1 MKNLE
6 QNNNIF
12 ELDKTYST
20 TRRVTK
26 QKPVI
31 ENNSE
36 DKVKTQLFL
45 PAKPDRKAEGGL
57 RCQGYFKSNEK
68 DKPLISV
75 ITVVF
80 NGEKY
85 LEQTIQSVINQT
97 YDNVEYIIID
107 GGSTDGTLDII
118 RKYEGMVDYW
128 VSEGDEGI
136 SDAFNKGIELCTGEM
151 IGIIN
156 ADDWYEVDAFKLII
170 NNIGKGDVIYGN
182 QNYWINNSDFETWYP
197 IHSSLPREMTM
208 NHPTVFIGKNMY
220 KKLGSYSSI
229 YKIAMDYELLLRFFK
244 NGVTFIKIDNVITN
258 MRSDG
263 ESDSRWYNGYYEEFI
278 IKRNINGRLFLLEF
292 IYFLLKVIRRLV
304 SLLLIKAKLQKTLFW
319 FRKNFS
325 PVKKQKPHEYL

>member
-1 MKNLE
+1 MT
-6 QNNNIF
+6 QNSNIF
-12 ELDKTYST
+12 ELDKNYST

-31 ENNSE
+31 ENKPE

-45 PAKPDRKAEGGL
+45 PAKPDRKGEGGL
-57 RCQGYFKSNEK
+57 RTQGYFKHSEP
-68 DKPLISV
+68 DKPLISI

-118 RKYEGMVDYW
+118 IKYEGMVDYW

-156 ADDWYEVDAFKLII
+156 ADDWYEINSVKIIVSSFLKFGIGIYYGRISFWKNDKPLYTRSANSKKL
-170 NNIGKGDVIYGN
+170 KY
-182 QNYWINNSDFETWYP
+182 EM
-197 IHSSLPREMTM
+197 SL
-208 NHPTVFIGKNMY
+208 NHPSVFIHIENY
-220 KKLGSYSSI
+220 KKIGHFNTSY
-229 YKIAMDYELLLRFFK
+229 KLAMDYDLLLR
-244 NGVTFIKIDNVITN
+244 GITN
-258 MRSDG
+258 KLNFFYIDDVISNMRYGGVSNTTRTK
-263 ESDSRWYNGYYEEFI
+263 SIYEEFSIRTKYFNKFISMI
-278 IKRNINGRLFLLEF
+278 IFIKQVFMAYSAKLFCYLGLEQCV
-292 IYFLLKVIRRLV
+292 Y
-304 SLLLIKAKLQKTLFW
+304 LIKKNLYKNQK
-319 FRKNFS
+319 
-325 PVKKQKPHEYL
+325 

>member
-1 MKNLE
+1 M
-6 QNNNIF
+6 QNIF

-31 ENNSE
+31 ENNPE
-36 DKVKTQLFL
+36 DQVKTQLFL
-45 PAKPDRKAEGGL
+45 PAKPDRKGEGGL
-57 RCQGYFKSNEK
+57 RCQGYFKNNEK

-118 RKYEGMVDYW
+118 REYEGMVDYW
-128 VSEGDEGI
+128 VSEGDQGI

-156 ADDWYEVDAFKLII
+156 ADDWYEVDALKLI
-170 NNIGKGDVIYGN
+170 NNKIGEGDVIYGN
-182 QNYWINNSDFETWYP
+182 QNYWLNNSDFETWYP
-197 IHSSLPREMTM
+197 IHSYLPKEMTM
-208 NHPTVFIGKNMY
+208 NHPTVFIAKSVY
-220 KKLGSYSSI
+220 KKLGSYNGI
-229 YKIAMDYELLLRFFK
+229 YKIAMDYELLLRFFT
-244 NGVTFIKIDNVITN
+244 NGVTFFKIDNVITN

-263 ESDSRWYNGYYEEFI
+263 ESDSRWYYGYYEEFK
-278 IKRNINGRLFLLEF
+278 IKKNIRKIFLSPL
-292 IYFLLKVIRRLV
+292 IYFSLKIVRRLI
-304 SLLLIKAKLQKTLFW
+304 SLLLIKVKLPKVLFW
-319 FRKNFS
+319 LRKIFS
-325 PVKKQKPHEYL
+325 PVKKI